1 MAGYRSISDIS
12 DMLNSM
18 LAGEAERFEMNL
30 ELILRNY
37 VSYHDAANGESFY
50 HGMMLG
56 FCVLLQATHI
66 VKSNRE
72 SGYGR
77 FDLAL
82 IPKDNRRYGVI
93 LEFKRAD
100 NEAQLEAKA
109 MEALKQIEELAYGNE
124 FEQRQINKVW
134 KYGIAFCG
142 KKVCLR
148 TDDV

>member
-1 MAGYRSISDIS
+1 MAAAD
-12 DMLNSM
+12 
-18 LAGEAERFEMNL
+18 GEC
-30 ELILRNY
+30 
-37 VSYHDAANGESFY
+37 FY

-56 FCVLLQATHI
+56 FCVLLKDTHI

-82 IPKDNRRYGVI
+82 IPKDNRQYGVI

-109 MEALKQIEELAYGNE
+109 MEALKQIEELAYGSE

-148 TDDV
+148 TADV